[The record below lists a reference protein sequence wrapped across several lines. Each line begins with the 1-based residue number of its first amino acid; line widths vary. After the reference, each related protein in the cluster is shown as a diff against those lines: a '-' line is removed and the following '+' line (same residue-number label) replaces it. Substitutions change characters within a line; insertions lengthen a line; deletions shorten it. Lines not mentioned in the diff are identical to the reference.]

1 MFKGLYGPGKE
12 TLPHV
17 VQISISRFTR
27 SLPRKN
33 QPLQYL
39 VTIHEEGTGI
49 SWKENIEVNIEIEN
63 YFLETVY
70 SLYRWSLSP
79 AEAHQ
84 KALAEVKKFGR
95 NLYNTFITQKG
106 NDYLKRIV
114 PTAILLDVDETS
126 LNLPWELMIGIADTI
141 PAGIPFG
148 RVVST
153 RIIPEPARNPSEED
167 EVVRLLAVINP
178 TEDLKKGEMELAAL
192 TERAK
197 NDPFL
202 KLDILEGSE
211 ANKANFKAKLAG
223 GSYDIIHFGGHS
235 AFQVDRPDNS
245 LLLFADGPMPT
256 AEIMTLPWKTPPYLV
271 LNSSCESGRAA
282 AGKRLISRQNQSSG
296 LVSAFLV
303 AGVSAYIGYFWPVTE
318 DGAALFANT
327 FYDVLCTVKNVGRA
341 VLEARQLTLEELG
354 PKGDFTGYSAILY
367 GDAATKER
375 RDLASAS

>member
-12 TLPHV
+12 TLPRV
-17 VQISISRFTR
+17 VLISISRFTR

-33 QPLQYL
+33 QPLEYL

-49 SWKENIEVNIEIEN
+49 SWKENIKVELEIEK

-70 SLYRWSLSP
+70 ALYKWSLSP
-79 AEAHQ
+79 AVVHQ
-84 KALAEVKKFGR
+84 KALTEVKKFGR
-95 NLYNTFITQKG
+95 YLYNAFITQKG
-106 NDYLKRIV
+106 DKYLKWIT

-126 LNLPWELMIGIADTI
+126 LNLPWELMLGVADAF
-141 PAGIPFG
+141 PADIPFG

-153 RIIPEPARNPSEED
+153 RIIPLPARNPSEED

-192 TERAK
+192 SERVK
-197 NDPFL
+197 SDPFL
-202 KLDILEGSE
+202 KLDVLEGPE
-211 ANKANFKAKLAG
+211 ATRANFKAKLAAE
-223 GSYDIIHFGGHS
+223 SYDIIHFGGHS
-235 AFQVDRPDNS
+235 AFQMANPAASS
-245 LLLFADGPMPT
+245 LVFADGRLT
-256 AEIMTLPWKTPPYLV
+256 TTEIMTLPWKAPPYLV
-271 LNSSCESGRAA
+271 FNSSCESGRAA
-282 AGKRLISRQNQSSG
+282 AGKRLVSTQNQSSG

-327 FYDVLCTVKNVGRA
+327 FYEVLCNVKNVGKA
-341 VLEARQLTLEELG
+341 LLEARMKALQDLS